1 MSRKSRPADPLR
13 RGLLAGLASVAGS
26 AALASAPL
34 QSIRPAARLPDL
46 RRRADVAVERLI
58 ARSGV
63 TGSLG
68 YAVRDADTGEL
79 IEARNPDLALPPASS
94 IKAVTALYA
103 LESLGP
109 AWRFRTRVLGTG
121 PVEGG
126 VLRGD
131 LVLKGGGDPVLDTPA
146 LATLVEQLRGLGL
159 TGISGRFLVDDTA
172 LPHMPVIDPE
182 QPEHVGYNPAL
193 SGLNLNFN
201 RVFFEWQRGPGGYSV
216 SMDARAGR
224 LRPEVGVTRMR
235 VIDRDGPV
243 YTYSGQGDAEN
254 WTVSSRALG
263 EGGGRWLP
271 VRRPGLYA
279 GDVLRALAATAGLA
293 LPEPEP
299 GAAPATGA
307 AVLAL
312 TASDDLPVILAD
324 MLRYSTNLTAEVVGL
339 SASAARGAAHAT
351 LADSAGAMS
360 DWIAARHGAGGAAL
374 TDHSGLG
381 GGARI
386 TAPALSQVLASA
398 GWDGPLHPL
407 LREVRFRDEN
417 GTPVPNHPV
426 SAAAKTGTLNFV
438 SALAGYAQ
446 MRGRRRLAFAILGAD
461 LERRAAVP
469 PEARERPL
477 GARPWAVRS
486 RRLQQR
492 LVERWAAAYS

>member
-13 RGLLAGLASVAGS
+13 RGLLAGMASVIGCSAMAG
-26 AALASAPL
+26 APL

-46 RRRADVAVERLI
+46 RHRADVAVERLI
-58 ARSGV
+58 ARARV
-63 TGSLG
+63 TGSLC
-68 YAVRDADTGEL
+68 YALHDADTGEL
-79 IEARNPDLALPPASS
+79 LEARNPDLALPPASS

-121 PVEGG
+121 PIEGG

-131 LVLKGGGDPVLDTPA
+131 LVLAGGGDPVLDTA
-146 LATLVEQLRGLGL
+146 GLATLVEELRALGL
-159 TGISGRFLVDDTA
+159 TRISGRFVVDDTA
-172 LPHMPVIDPE
+172 LPRVLLIDPE
-182 QPEHVGYNPAL
+182 QPEHVGYNPGL
-193 SGLNLNFN
+193 SGLNLNHN
-201 RVFFEWQRGPGGYSV
+201 RVFFEWQRAPGGYSV
-216 SMDARAGR
+216 SMDARAGQ
-224 LRPEVGVTRMR
+224 LRPEVGVARMQ
-235 VIDRDGPV
+235 VVERDGPV

-254 WTVSSRALG
+254 WTVSSHALG
-263 EGGGRWLP
+263 DGGGRWLP

-279 GDVLRALAATAGLA
+279 GDVLRALAAGAGLA
-293 LPEPEP
+293 LPEPQP
-299 GAAPATGA
+299 GAAPDAGA

-312 TASDDLPVILAD
+312 TASEELPVILED
-324 MLRYSTNLTAEVVGL
+324 MLRYSTNLTAEVMGL
-339 SASAARGAAHAT
+339 SASAARGVPHAT
-351 LADSAGAMS
+351 LAASARAMS
-360 DWIAARHGAGGAAL
+360 DWIARRHGAEGAAL
-374 TDHSGLG
+374 IDHSGLG

-417 GTPVPNHPV
+417 GTPVPNHPIT
-426 SAAAKTGTLNFV
+426 AAAKTGTLNFV

-446 MRGRRRLAFAILGAD
+446 MRGGRRLAFAILGAD

-492 LVERWAAAYS
+492 LVERWATTYS